1 MNTRSGA
8 VLPVYMQISQ
18 NTWGYVDTAANA
30 IAVLRV
36 GWVAQF
42 GEDANVIGS

>member
-1 MNTRSGA
+1 MSIG
-8 VLPVYMQISQ
+8 VSKI
-18 NTWGYVDTAANA
+18 YVDTAANA

-42 GEDANVIGS
+42 GEDANVTGS